1 MLGRRGRAA
10 RPRWFRGA
18 EARYASSRGGAQP
31 PHARGDLVPR
41 PTPHHRRKAGSGPP
55 ATALIAWIGTDP
67 RRHSAT
73 AATAEGGHKHAPR
86 SPASFRSARNVV
98 ASVAL
103 ICGAVLAV
111 TVSAT
116 KAVLAPRGA
125 TTPPAISQDHQAAP
139 PVPAKQVD
147 PHPMVSPLP
156 AAAQPAPVRQAPQ
169 SIPVLPE
176 TEHDAQTATPV
187 AVEQAAVEQA
197 PAKQAPAKQ
206 AAVPRVRT
214 QPDAVAQQR
223 VRTKP
228 DDTPTSSSTRA
239 AHSSQRSPSAREARP
254 GLGSTVNRATESLGS
269 TLGLR

>member
-1 MLGRRGRAA
+1 M
-10 RPRWFRGA
+10 
-18 EARYASSRGGAQP
+18 
-31 PHARGDLVPR
+31 PR

-67 RRHSAT
+67 RRRSAT
-73 AATAEGGHKHAPR
+73 TATAEGGHKHAPR

-111 TVSAT
+111 TLSAT
-116 KAVLAPRGA
+116 EAVLAPRGA
-125 TTPPAISQDHQAAP
+125 TTPPVISQDHQAAP

-176 TEHDAQTATPV
+176 TEHDAQTATP
-187 AVEQAAVEQA
+187 AAVEQA
-197 PAKQAPAKQ
+197 PAEQAT
-206 AAVPRVRT
+206 VPRVRT

-223 VRTKP
+223 VTTKP

>member
-67 RRHSAT
+67 RRRS
-73 AATAEGGHKHAPR
+73 ATAEGGHKHAPR
-86 SPASFRSARNVV
+86 SPASFRAARNVV

-116 KAVLAPRGA
+116 EAVLAPRGA
-125 TTPPAISQDHQAAP
+125 TTPPVTSQDHQAAP

-176 TEHDAQTATPV
+176 TEHDAQTATP
-187 AVEQAAVEQA
+187 AAVEQA
-197 PAKQAPAKQ
+197 PAEQ

-214 QPDAVAQQR
+214 QPEAVAQQR
-223 VRTKP
+223 ITTKP
-228 DDTPTSSSTRA
+228 DDTPTSSSTPA